1 MSRPARSLNGYL
13 FAALA
18 AAVATA
24 CSPSEVGVIQAQTDD
39 PVISLSE
46 GPCAITCP
54 VYDMTLHPN
63 GTYILNSVKF
73 VRGEGVSEGNVGRA
87 SWTAAEQA
95 LNDAGFWTLEPEQ
108 TMETLPRC
116 QPDAPT
122 AKITWRTTEGKEKTV
137 TYDAGC
143 GVHKMQQLVGAL
155 RNAMK
160 FERLVWTEDR
170 FDPSGNR

>member
-13 FAALA
+13 FTALA
-18 AAVATA
+18 AVVATA
-24 CSPSEVGVIQAQTDD
+24 CSPAEQGVIQAQADD
-39 PVISLSE
+39 PAITLSE

-54 VYDMTLHPN
+54 VYDMTIHPN
-63 GTYILNSVKF
+63 GTYVLNSVRF

-87 SWTAAEQA
+87 SYEEAEKA
-95 LNDAGFWTLEPEQ
+95 LKDAGFWTLKTDQ
-108 TMETLPRC
+108 TMETMPSC
-116 QPDAPT
+116 HPDAPT
-122 AKITWRTTEGKEKTV
+122 TKITWRTTEGREKTV
-137 TYDAGC
+137 TYYAGC
-143 GVHKMQQLVGAL
+143 GVAKMQQLVGAL

>member
-1 MSRPARSLNGYL
+1 MSRPARSLNGY
-13 FAALA
+13 FIAALA
-18 AAVATA
+18 TAAAAA
-24 CSPSEVGVIQAQTDD
+24 CSPSEEGVIQAQPDD

-73 VRGEGVSEGNVGRA
+73 VRGEGVSEGNLGRA

-95 LNDAGFWTLEPEQ
+95 LKDAGFWTLETEQ
-108 TMETLPRC
+108 TMETMSHC

-122 AKITWRTTEGKEKTV
+122 VKITWRTSEGKEKTV
-137 TYDAGC
+137 TYYAGC
-143 GVHKMQQLVGAL
+143 GVQKMQQLVGAL

-170 FDPSGNR
+170 FGPTGNR

>member
-1 MSRPARSLNGYL
+1 MSRADRPTNGYL

-24 CSPSEVGVIQAQTDD
+24 CSPAEEGVIQAQPDD

-46 GPCAITCP
+46 GPCPITCP

-63 GTYILNSVKF
+63 GTYILNSVQF
-73 VRGEGVSEGNVGRA
+73 VRGEGVSEGNIGRA
-87 SWTAAEQA
+87 SWTEAEQV
-95 LNDAGFWTLEPEQ
+95 LKDAGFWTLAPEQ
-108 TMETLPRC
+108 TMDTLPRC

-122 AKITWRTTEGKEKTV
+122 AKITWRTSEGKEKTV
-137 TYDAGC
+137 TYYAGC
-143 GVHKMQQLVGAL
+143 GVQKMQQLVGDL

>member
-1 MSRPARSLNGYL
+1 MSRPARSLDGYPL
-13 FAALA
+13 AALA

-24 CSPSEVGVIQAQTDD
+24 CSPGEQGVIQAQPDD

-46 GPCAITCP
+46 GPCPITCP

-63 GTYILNSVKF
+63 GTYILNSVRF

-95 LNDAGFWTLEPEQ
+95 LEDAGFWTLRPEQ
-108 TMETLPRC
+108 TMETLPHC

-122 AKITWRTTEGKEKTV
+122 AKITWRTSEGKEKTV
-137 TYDAGC
+137 TYYAGC
-143 GVHKMQQLVGAL
+143 GVQKMEQLVGAL
-155 RNAMK
+155 RSAMK
-160 FERLVWTEDR
+160 FERLVWTDDR